1 MTQPLSR
8 ATNCQSK
15 ACHSWNILRKISPYK
30 LPDRPVCQYFADVIC
45 EWSLPKFA
53 VSVTEIA
60 DKLSAAEERLK
71 PVQERLA
78 AVERRE
84 EDLKV
89 GSFICP

>member
-1 MTQPLSR
+1 MC
-8 ATNCQSK
+8 A
-15 ACHSWNILRKISPYK
+15 
-30 LPDRPVCQYFADVIC
+30 
-45 EWSLPKFA
+45 LPKFA

>member
-1 MTQPLSR
+1 M
-8 ATNCQSK
+8 
-15 ACHSWNILRKISPYK
+15 
-30 LPDRPVCQYFADVIC
+30 C

-89 GSFICP
+89 GGLIYLSSEMWGILILLWTKCKC

>member
-1 MTQPLSR
+1 MSSARHAELLEKVQTVSALNDSNR
-8 ATNCQSK
+8 M
-15 ACHSWNILRKISPYK
+15 LREER
-30 LPDRPVCQYFADVIC
+30 D
-45 EWSLPKFA
+45 KFA

-89 GSFICP
+89 GGLIYLSLEMWGILIVLWLKCKF

>member
-1 MTQPLSR
+1 MERERSDSAAMSSARHAELLEKVQTVSALNDSNR
-8 ATNCQSK
+8 M
-15 ACHSWNILRKISPYK
+15 LREER
-30 LPDRPVCQYFADVIC
+30 D
-45 EWSLPKFA
+45 KFA